1 MARQRPG
8 TAFPRRE
15 QWSASRTGEGLGSA
29 RSVDRVF
36 ETLACLE
43 LWLLRGGDLEGLAG
57 AGVATLRGCALANI
71 KGAEA
76 DEANLLSLLQRLRD
90 RIEYGIHSLGGIGFG
105 ELGHSGNR
113 IDEFVLVHE
122 LAPLLFSA
130 RSLT

>member
-76 DEANLLSLLQRLRD
+76 DRLEEHTSELQS
-90 RIEYGIHSLGGIGFG
+90 HSFISYAVFCLKKKKK
-105 ELGHSGNR
+105 
-113 IDEFVLVHE
+113 
-122 LAPLLFSA
+122 
-130 RSLT
+130 